1 VGHRSGIA
9 VAVRRGTVFRKPI
22 SASPR
27 SIKHTGALNAFMM
40 SFDDVMSTDEPG
52 VACQLARFPHAA
64 NAVGIT

>member
-9 VAVRRGTVFRKPI
+9 AAVLRAP
-22 SASPR
+22 SLENHSPR
-27 SIKHTGALNAFMM
+27 LRDRFKHAGALNTFMM